1 MEEVVFVL
9 TVIAWT
15 GAIGFGLTEIAWNGK
30 SQFWPLLERLG
41 MEEVGFGL
49 SRMAWNEGS
58 QFWPAWN
65 CMEWRKLIFT

>member
-1 MEEVVFVL
+1 MEEVGFVL